1 MKNMT
6 IMMAVPPDVDG
17 ETVKTSRKGGSW
29 EELKRTLCW
38 SVEELEPGKALE
50 IQAQFALLEGGG
62 ANSRIPKFPV
72 LVRCDYPLLFST
84 LSLSTEYR
92 DYQSVPIKIS
102 LRTSSRIL
110 HRKV

>member
-1 MKNMT
+1 MNNII

-17 ETVKTSRKGGSW
+17 ENVKTSRKGGSW

-38 SVEELEPGKALE
+38 SVDELQPGKALE

-62 ANSRIPKFPV
+62 MNNRVPKFPV
-72 LVRCDYPLLFST
+72 LVRCDYPALFST
-84 LSLSTEYR
+84 LEVSNV
-92 DYQSVPIKIS
+92 YQDEQSSPIKIK
-102 LRTSSRIL
+102 LDTSARIL